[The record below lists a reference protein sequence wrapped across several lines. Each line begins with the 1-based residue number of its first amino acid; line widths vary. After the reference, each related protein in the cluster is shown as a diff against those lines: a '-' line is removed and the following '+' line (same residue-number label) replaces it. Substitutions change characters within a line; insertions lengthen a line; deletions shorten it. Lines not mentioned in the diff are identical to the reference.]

1 MYDCLFHASVMRRG
15 VRLTWCPPPA
25 ICDGLV
31 ALFHLL
37 FRGDFVFRKRW
48 SVDA

>member
-1 MYDCLFHASVMRRG
+1 MIFFSMLVYNEGG
-15 VRLTWCPPPA
+15 VRLTRCTPPV

-48 SVDA
+48 SVDV